1 MLSPEYL
8 ESIPKVMVKRMEH
21 LETFI
26 IKEIAR
32 RIATSEG
39 QVVTQ
44 SALHQYEIAEGL
56 GMSLERIQDE
66 VAKLT
71 EKSKTEINDLLED
84 AAKEALKYG
93 NTILEKTGETT
104 QNINTFPALSE
115 LLEAVKQQTEDTF
128 TNITGTLGFTVKIDN
143 KTVFQEISKF
153 FQTTVEDAALEV
165 ATGAADYTSA
175 ITRAIR
181 TMATSGLKTVN
192 YASGWVDKADVAT
205 RRAIMTGISQISG
218 HISEHTAKLLGTDLM
233 EITAHGGARPSHA
246 EWQGQIV
253 DRTGRDRRYLSPDDI
268 GFGRVDGFKGA
279 NCRHDWFPFVEGV
292 SERVYTD
299 EELKNIDPPP
309 FEFEGKEYTA
319 YKATQQQRK
328 LERAIRATKNNLVG
342 LEASINE
349 CSKQGGK
356 SQVDIKK
363 LQDDFITNS
372 VLLQAQRNKYRE
384 FSEKAKMPL
393 QKDRIQIPGFNRDM
407 ADKTKITN

>member
-1 MLSPEYL
+1 
-8 ESIPKVMVKRMEH
+8 
-21 LETFI
+21 
-26 IKEIAR
+26 
-32 RIATSEG
+32 
-39 QVVTQ
+39 
-44 SALHQYEIAEGL
+44 
-56 GMSLERIQDE
+56 
-66 VAKLT
+66 
-71 EKSKTEINDLLED
+71 
-84 AAKEALKYG
+84 
-93 NTILEKTGETT
+93 
-104 QNINTFPALSE
+104 
-115 LLEAVKQQTEDTF
+115 
-128 TNITGTLGFTVKIDN
+128 
-143 KTVFQEISKF
+143 
-153 FQTTVEDAALEV
+153 
-165 ATGAADYTSA
+165 
-175 ITRAIR
+175 
-181 TMATSGLKTVN
+181 
-192 YASGWVDKADVAT
+192 
-205 RRAIMTGISQISG
+205 
-218 HISEHTAKLLGTDLM
+218 M

-407 ADKTKITN
+407 AEKTKITN